1 LFAVE
6 ERTMSFW
13 DKLKE
18 QARDPEAYKARHSV
32 GAQVRSAELR
42 RKLESNPCILVRVY
56 SDVHQY
62 EAEAETLVK
71 TDYGIEGQSE
81 RRGKVNVGR
90 TVGKAVV
97 FLPWGALRPSRKGD
111 KITVSWVR
119 R

>member
-1 LFAVE
+1 
-6 ERTMSFW
+6 MGFW

-18 QARDPEAYKARHSV
+18 QARDPEAYKTRHSI
-32 GAQVRSAELR
+32 GAKVRSAELQ
-42 RKLESNPCILVRVY
+42 RKLEGNPPILVRAY
-56 SDVHQY
+56 NDEHQY

-71 TDYGIEGQSE
+71 AGYEIEGQSE

-97 FLPWGALRPSRKGD
+97 FLPWGVLRPSRKGD

-119 R
+119 K